1 MTLHQVI
8 AKLKEMHQIEE
19 KLLAMLSDN
28 TLILHEE
35 DLKVITGKIFE
46 VSSMILQLNN
56 IIETAKRDHRGDNDY
71 GE

>member
-28 TLILHEE
+28 TMILHEE

-46 VSSMILQLNN
+46 VSSMILQLKN
-56 IIETAKRDHRGDNDY
+56 IIETAKRDHRGENDY

>member
-19 KLLAMLSDN
+19 RLLAMLSDN
-28 TLILHEE
+28 TMILHEE
-35 DLKVITGKIFE
+35 DLKVITGKIIE
-46 VSSMILQLNN
+46 VSSMILQLKN